1 MSEVF
6 PRQRGRLP
14 VDSTEGVPELVR
26 KKRGRAYQQIVEH
39 IQQLV
44 REGVLCPGDQLLP
57 ERQLAEKLEV
67 SRAAVR
73 EALLVLV
80 SRGLIE
86 VTPGGGAYIRRTSI
100 EDLVDPLAT
109 VIMKERQN
117 VYDLLEAR
125 AIIEVGAVRLAA
137 ARADE
142 SDLYQIEQ
150 AALEM
155 NEDMR
160 LGRSPDEADI
170 DFHLGIIKASHNP
183 VLINVMAMIAGVMKE
198 VYGPSRQRL
207 LEDPTRLEG
216 YARQNLKIVEA
227 VKARDVERAAN
238 LLTEHLTTAAD
249 ELRRLEEDKLQ
260 SIGVPGAP
268 REEA

>member
-1 MSEVF
+1 MSVSRRRAAGE
-6 PRQRGRLP
+6 PPLP
-14 VDSTEGVPELVR
+14 VTDGPLELVR

-44 REGVLCPGDQLLP
+44 REGALCPGDQLLP
-57 ERQLAEKLEV
+57 ERQLAEKLMV

-80 SRGLIE
+80 SRGLID

-109 VIMKERQN
+109 VMLKERQS

-137 ARADE
+137 KRAED
-142 SDLYQIEQ
+142 SDIYQIQQ

-160 LGRSPDEADI
+160 LGRSPDEADV
-170 DFHLGIIKASHNP
+170 DFHLALTKASHNP
-183 VLINVMAMIAGVMKE
+183 MLINVMVMIAGVMKD
-198 VYGPSRQRL
+198 VYGPSRSRL
-207 LEDPTRLEG
+207 VEDPVRLET
-216 YARQNLKIVEA
+216 YARQNLAIVEA
-227 VKARDVERAAN
+227 VKQRDAERAAA
-238 LLTEHLTTAAD
+238 LLTEHLLTAAD
-249 ELRRLEEDKLQ
+249 ELRRLEEEENN
-260 SIGVPGAP
+260 VAGAV
-268 REEA
+268 RFDG